1 MRTSLCIA
9 TALFAACAGVAVVS
23 EAQAPGIKR
32 TLLQRGDVTADRE
45 VILGQAEIAPGS
57 SAGRHT
63 HFGVETG
70 YVLEGSVS
78 IEIEG
83 EVPKLLK
90 AGDSYFIPAGKVH
103 DAKTVG
109 DVATKVLATYVVEK
123 GKPLATPAN

>member
-1 MRTSLCIA
+1 MKTPARK
-9 TALFAACAGVAVVS
+9 TALLLALATFAAVTAI
-23 EAQAPGIKR
+23 AQAPGIKR

-109 DVATKVLATYVVEK
+109 DVPTKVLATYVVEK
-123 GKPLATPAN
+123 GKPLATPAQ